1 MLSDIYSVRRNT
13 MGRKKSTRTKEEWAE
28 YHADRQR
35 KYYAKNR
42 EKLSARK
49 KELYHQHKAESE

>member
-1 MLSDIYSVRRNT
+1 